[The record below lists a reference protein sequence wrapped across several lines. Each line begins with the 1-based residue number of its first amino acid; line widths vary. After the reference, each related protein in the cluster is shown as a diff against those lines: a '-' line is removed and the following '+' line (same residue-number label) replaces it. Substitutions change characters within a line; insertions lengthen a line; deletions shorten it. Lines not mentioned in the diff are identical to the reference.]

1 MDHSEQED
9 LQRVDRAMALL
20 RDQPVGELP
29 AGSLAAVRGMPR
41 WFVAM
46 AVLRGR
52 APALL
57 AVVLAAGVL
66 ISGFRLSSPLPATL
80 RSEGSTAQ
88 YDLTAGTTLL
98 ARMGETVEMSLAP
111 KDAVVR
117 LEGPGAL
124 VVRRA
129 ERGRWNEEC
138 RLELD
143 LPSGSAWIRFGPTA
157 PPHRLIV
164 TTPQATIRIT
174 GTQVRIQATPLTTR
188 VEVAEGTA
196 EIYSVNT
203 RGSQRLTAGQA
214 AEVTAGWM
222 KAGSTPSPFV
232 WYEQEGSGS

>member
-1 MDHSEQED
+1 MDRSEQED

-20 RDQPVGELP
+20 REQP
-29 AGSLAAVRGMPR
+29 AGEFPAGCLSAVRGMPR
-41 WFVAM
+41 WFIAM

-66 ISGFRLSSPLPATL
+66 TAGFRLSNPLPATL
-80 RSEGSTAQ
+80 RSEGSTAR

-98 ARMGETVEMSLAP
+98 ARQGETVEMSLAP
-111 KDAVVR
+111 KDAVVL

-124 VVRRA
+124 IVRRA
-129 ERGRWNEEC
+129 EQGRWNKER
-138 RLELD
+138 RLDLD
-143 LPSGSAWIRFGPTA
+143 LPSGSAWIRFGPA
-157 PPHRLIV
+157 ASPHRLIV

-188 VEVAEGTA
+188 LEVKEGFA
-196 EIYSVNT
+196 EIYSVDA
-203 RGSQRLTAGQA
+203 RQSRRLSAGQA

-222 KAGSTPSPFV
+222 KTGGAPVPFV
-232 WYEQEGSGS
+232 WYEQEESRP